1 MEQMQEA
8 MKNPQ
13 MQQMASVMQDQSL
26 QEKMKQ
32 MKDDHGFA
40 YKFAEAEVVEP
51 PNPRWKFLKW

>member
-1 MEQMQEA
+1 
-8 MKNPQ
+8 MKNPQMQQQ

-32 MKDDHGFA
+32 MKDDPEFA
-40 YKFAEAEVVEP
+40 DKFAEAEVEP